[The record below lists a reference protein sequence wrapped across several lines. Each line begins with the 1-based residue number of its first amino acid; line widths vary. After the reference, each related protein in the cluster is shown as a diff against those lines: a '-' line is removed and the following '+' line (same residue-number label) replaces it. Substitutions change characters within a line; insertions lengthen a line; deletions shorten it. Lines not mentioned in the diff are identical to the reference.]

1 MKSNIKLAGV
11 IIWTQNFDEM
21 INFYKEVL
29 GLKPKS
35 LRKNFVNFEW
45 HNLKLSI
52 SVHEKVIDTAKD
64 PFRIMIN
71 LESDDIFSIYN
82 DLSTKGVQFIREPED
97 ESWGFVA
104 SFYDPDG
111 NILQLIQNHKTN

>member
-1 MKSNIKLAGV
+1 MPYYRY
-11 IIWTQNFDEM
+11 NFSDSPSLS
-21 INFYKEVL
+21 KEVL
-29 GLKPKS
+29 GLTPKS

-45 HNLKLSI
+45 YNLKLSI
-52 SVHEKVIDTAKD
+52 SVHEKVIDAAKD

-82 DLSTKGVQFIREPED
+82 DLLTKGVQFIREPED

>member
-1 MKSNIKLAGV
+1 MKSNMKLAGV

-29 GLKPKS
+29 DLKPKS

-71 LESDDIFSIYN
+71 LESDDIFSIYD
-82 DLSTKGVQFIREPED
+82 DLLAKGVEFIREPED

-111 NILQLIQNHKTN
+111 NILQLIQNH